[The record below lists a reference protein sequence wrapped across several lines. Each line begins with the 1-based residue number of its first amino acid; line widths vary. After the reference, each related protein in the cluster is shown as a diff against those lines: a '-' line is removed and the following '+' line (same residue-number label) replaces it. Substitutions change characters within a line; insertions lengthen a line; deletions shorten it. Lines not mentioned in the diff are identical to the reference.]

1 MSDECGLLNLASC
14 IPQKIFEFIINLINA
29 PIAPLLEFTKNLLT
43 EPVSIS
49 TFSSIWAIVMY
60 ILSMFYGL
68 LMLYSGFNFMISGY
82 DAVKRAK
89 AKDWFR
95 NIFLMIVLIQASY
108 FLYSIVIDLN
118 SLLTSAVVNM
128 TDEKF
133 FLLTADNIVN
143 IGLQFFFA
151 IFYVLTLLI
160 TVLLLVLRYI
170 IVAIGVIF
178 VPFAIF
184 FYFIPILN
192 SYGRLIFNFLGISI
206 FITFFDSLIFLACS
220 RLIDIPLFANFKI
233 LVMIS
238 AFGMAN
244 ILMFYLM
251 FFSAIKSAFKTGENV
266 AVVVGSV
273 AKYFA

>member
-14 IPQKIFEFIINLINA
+14 IPQKIYEFFINIINA
-29 PIAPLLEFTKNLLT
+29 PISPLLELTKTLLT
-43 EPVSIS
+43 EPVNVSV
-49 TFSSIWAIVMY
+49 FASIWAIVMY
-60 ILSMFYGL
+60 IISLFYGL

-82 DAVKRAK
+82 DSVKRAK
-89 AKDWFR
+89 AKEWFQ

-108 FLYSIVIDLN
+108 FIYSVVIDIN
-118 SLLTSAVVNM
+118 SLLTSAIVNM
-128 TDEKF
+128 IDEKF
-133 FLLTADNIVN
+133 FLLNADNIIN

-151 IFYVLTLLI
+151 IFYVLTLLF
-160 TVLLLVLRYI
+160 TVLFLVLRYI

-192 SYGRLIFNFLGISI
+192 SYGKLIFNFLGIAI

-220 RLIDIPLFANFKI
+220 RLIEIQIFENFQI

-251 FFSAIKSAFKTGENV
+251 FFSAIKSAFKTGGQATGAV
-266 AVVVGSV
+266 ASV
-273 AKYFA
+273 ARYFA